1 MKKLILTYICYTLLY
16 LVYILT
22 VPTDEEQTKQR
33 VQIEEQTGDELVTR
47 VAVVPRNT
55 TQAIAPKM
63 GEE

>member
-1 MKKLILTYICYTLLY
+1 M
-16 LVYILT
+16 VYILAGS
-22 VPTDEEQTKQR
+22 DEKQTKQQ
-33 VQIEEQTGDELVTR
+33 VYVEQQTQDEIVTR